1 MVRLMNNAID
11 EVINTIINSSD
22 YKACIEIKEKM
33 SSNEELV
40 SLINKIKSL
49 QKKYVNTDDEK
60 ILKELNKLEEELNN
74 IPIYVI
80 YMQHLEKVNEM
91 INLVNDELNNYFY
104 DVLNK

>member
-1 MVRLMNNAID
+1 MVKLMNKAID

-22 YKACIEIKEKM
+22 YKSCVEVKEKM

-49 QKKYVNTDDEK
+49 QKKYVNTDDEN
-60 ILKELNKLEEELNN
+60 ILKELNKLEEELNS